1 MIMHATGEEEVER
14 VQAYHLKGKIA
25 ILGVNEFVIPR
36 DNTRTDRLFERQFA
50 SPASLE
56 YG

>member
-1 MIMHATGEEEVER
+1 MHATGEEEVER